1 MSYFWEYIKIPFDT
15 SITIK
20 GEHYLPQ
27 LHNPLNDSIRF
38 VLFVFIPLFGYL
50 IYNLIINQSKFLI
63 FFKNNFL
70 ILEKK
75 SNNFQGNENLSKISF
90 IFFIFVFVEFLSL
103 DFKSFISEIDMFHEG
118 LWLTASSNKIYTNE
132 FWKSS
137 YIGRGLFGNFYNYFA
152 WKIFDINTVGI
163 SRFIPLIFILLNKL
177 ILILIAKSLI
187 EKTNS
192 DKIIKNI
199 FFIILGFLLID
210 LFDYDITAGS
220 YFRLFLLL
228 VLTLLLLKYFDTFEK
243 TSLSLFVIGLSSSI
257 SLFWFIDIGFFVN
270 FIILFL
276 FIFLFLN
283 KLYTNITL
291 LTISIILGWIVFY
304 INLGKIEFIEFTINT
319 YNIIDTIEYIQGL
332 IYPTPFFSKD
342 TRSTKA
348 LLIILITG
356 LLIINILIYKKNK
369 NSFNLKLSLI
379 FLFLISCV
387 SFKIALSRSD
397 VVHIKAGILIS
408 YIPFYFILIKYLIEN
423 YKMINYLKRTII
435 PKNFFLILIFT
446 SFSIFMFVKNENT
459 NIKNIKNFY
468 SSSKSLIN
476 KNDFSFVNNDY
487 KEFII
492 YYRNLIQDDKCVFI
506 FTNENALPYFLKKPT
521 CSKFYT
527 AYTSSPEILQKR
539 FVEEIRDKMPSYVV
553 YESLIDYYDKP
564 NVTLNIVNNYIL
576 DNYSLLEKINKWTI
590 YKIK

>member
-15 SITIK
+15 STTIK

-50 IYNLIINQSKFLI
+50 IYNLIINQSKFFI

-70 ILEKK
+70 ILEKN

-90 IFFIFVFVEFLSL
+90 IFFIFIFVEFLSL

-163 SRFIPLIFILLNKL
+163 SRYIPLIFTLLNKL

-199 FFIILGFLLID
+199 FFIILGFLVID

-228 VLTLLLLKYFDTFEK
+228 VLTFLLLKYFDTFEK
-243 TSLSLFVIGLSSSI
+243 TSLSLFVIGLLSSI

-319 YNIIDTIEYIQGL
+319 YNIIETIEYIQGL

-356 LLIINILIYKKNK
+356 LLIMNILIYKKNK

-397 VVHIKAGILIS
+397 TVHIKAGILLS

-423 YKMINYLKRTII
+423 YKIINYLKRTNI

-446 SFSIFMFVKNENT
+446 LFSIFMFLKNENT

-468 SSSKSLIN
+468 SSSKNLIN

-492 YYRNLIQDDKCVFI
+492 YYRNLIQDDKCVLI

-527 AYTSSPEILQKR
+527 AYTSSPESLQKR
-539 FVEEIRDKMPSYVV
+539 FVEEIKDKMPSYVV

-576 DNYSLLEKINKWTI
+576 DNYRLLEKINKWTI

>member
-1 MSYFWEYIKIPFDT
+1 MSYFWEYIKIPFDN

-38 VLFVFIPLFGYL
+38 VMFVFIPLFGYL
-50 IYNLIINQSKFLI
+50 IYNLIINQTKFFI

-75 SNNFQGNENLSKISF
+75 GNNFQGNEDLFKISF
-90 IFFIFVFVEFLSL
+90 IFFIFLFVEFLSL
-103 DFKSFISEIDMFHEG
+103 DFKNFVSEIDMFHEG

-152 WKIFDINTVGI
+152 WKIFDTNTVGI
-163 SRFIPLIFILLNKL
+163 SRYIPLIFTLLNKL
-177 ILILIAKSLI
+177 VLILIAKSLI

-199 FFIILGFLLID
+199 FFIILGFLVID

-228 VLTLLLLKYFDTFEK
+228 VLTLLLLKYFECFEK
-243 TSLSLFVIGLSSSI
+243 TSFSIFVIGLLSSI

-304 INLGKIEFIEFTINT
+304 INLGKIEFIEFIFNT
-319 YNIIDTIEYIQGL
+319 YNIIETIEYIQGL

-348 LLIILITG
+348 LLIILLTG
-356 LLIINILIYKKNK
+356 LLIINILINKKNK
-369 NSFNLKLSLI
+369 NFFNLKLSLI

-397 VVHIKAGILIS
+397 TVHIKAGVLLS

-423 YKMINYLKRTII
+423 YKIINYLKRTNI

-446 SFSIFMFVKNENT
+446 LSSIFMFLKNENT
-459 NIKNIKNFY
+459 NIKNITNFY

-492 YYRNLIQDDKCVFI
+492 YYRNLIQDDKCVLI

-527 AYTSSPEILQKR
+527 AYTSSPESLQKR
-539 FVEEIRDKMPSYVV
+539 FVKEIRDKIPSYVV
-553 YESLIDYYDKP
+553 YESQTDYYDKP

-576 DNYSLLEKINKWTI
+576 DNYTLLEKINKWTI

>member
-1 MSYFWEYIKIPFDT
+1 MSYFWEYIKIPFDN

-38 VLFVFIPLFGYL
+38 VMFVFIPLFGYL
-50 IYNLIINQSKFLI
+50 IYNLIINQTKFFI
-63 FFKNNFL
+63 FLKNNFL
-70 ILEKK
+70 TLEKS
-75 SNNFQGNENLSKISF
+75 SNNFQGNKDLFKISF
-90 IFFIFVFVEFLSL
+90 IFFIFLFVEFLSL
-103 DFKSFISEIDMFHEG
+103 DFKSFVSEIDMFHEG

-152 WKIFDINTVGI
+152 WKIFDTNTVGI
-163 SRFIPLIFILLNKL
+163 SRYIPLIFTLLNKL
-177 ILILIAKSLI
+177 VLILIAKSLI

-199 FFIILGFLLID
+199 FFIILGFLVID

-228 VLTLLLLKYFDTFEK
+228 VLTLLLLKYFENFEK
-243 TSLSLFVIGLSSSI
+243 TSFSIFVIGLLSSI

-304 INLGKIEFIEFTINT
+304 INLGKIEFIEFIINT
-319 YNIIDTIEYIQGL
+319 YSIIETIEYIQGL

-348 LLIILITG
+348 LLIILLTG
-356 LLIINILIYKKNK
+356 LLIINILINKKNK

-397 VVHIKAGILIS
+397 TVHIKAGVLLS

-423 YKMINYLKRTII
+423 YKIINYLKRTNI

-446 SFSIFMFVKNENT
+446 IFSIFMFFKNENT
-459 NIKNIKNFY
+459 NIKNITNFY

-492 YYRNLIQDDKCVFI
+492 YYRNLIKDDKCVLI

-527 AYTSSPEILQKR
+527 AYTSSPESLQKR
-539 FVEEIRDKMPSYVV
+539 FVEEIRDKTPSYVV
-553 YESLIDYYDKP
+553 YESQIDYYDKP

-576 DNYSLLEKINKWTI
+576 DNYTLLEKINKWTI